1 MRVVAQAWSALDLRL
16 RALIVLAVFVLYP
29 IPIHNPYI
37 LALSAQA
44 IMYAMLALGLNIMV
58 GYTGLLN
65 LGFIG
70 FFGVGAYVY
79 AILASPQFN
88 IHLPF
93 WVLLPIALAAV
104 LIVALIIGATT
115 LRLRG
120 DYLAIVTLGFA
131 EILRILFNN
140 LDRPVNITGGTNGI
154 VSVDPFRIGSLV
166 ITGDK
171 PYYYILVGFCAL
183 CVFGIY
189 RWYDTRVGR
198 AWIAIRE
205 DEVAAL
211 AMGVNTF
218 AYKLLAFLAGAAF
231 AGIAGVV
238 DAAWRAAVFPVDFT
252 LQETITVFLMVVIG
266 GLGSVPGV
274 IAGAIILTTLP
285 EVLREWS
292 NYRFFIYGLVLIVLM
307 IYRPQGIFGSRARRL
322 ELQPE
327 AAQELAE
334 VPAPESAPEA
344 QPA

>member
-1 MRVVAQAWSALDLRL
+1 MSDIAPGVTGAGVLEAPTLGDRLRARLERVDWRL
-16 RALIVLAVFVLYP
+16 RALLLLLIFVVAP
-29 IPIHNPYI
+29 IPIRDPYI
-37 LALSAQA
+37 LALCAQA
-44 IMYAMLALGLNIMV
+44 LLYAMLALGLNIMV

-70 FFGVGAYVY
+70 FFGVGAYTY
-79 AILASPQFN
+79 AILASRQFGL
-88 IHLPF
+88 HLSF
-93 WVLLPIALAAV
+93 VVLLPLAA
-104 LIVALIIGATT
+104 LTTLLLALLIGATT

-120 DYLAIVTLGFA
+120 DYLAIVTLGFG
-131 EILRILFNN
+131 EILRIIFTN

-154 VSVDPFRIGSLV
+154 VQVDPWRIGSLV

-171 PYYYILVGFCAL
+171 SYYYVLVVFTSI
-183 CVFGIY
+183 CVFCIY
-189 RWYDTRVGR
+189 RWYDSRVGR

-238 DAAWRAAVFPVDFT
+238 QAGWRAAVFPVDFT

-274 IAGAIILTTLP
+274 IIGAIGLTALP
-285 EVLREWS
+285 ELLRQWS
-292 NYRFFIYGLVLIVLM
+292 SYRFAIYGLALIILM
-307 IYRPQGIFGSRARRL
+307 IYRPQGIFGSRARKMEIERG
-322 ELQPE
+322 
-327 AAQELAE
+327 
-334 VPAPESAPEA
+334 
-344 QPA
+344 

>member
-1 MRVVAQAWSALDLRL
+1 MQALTRAWTKLDLRL
-16 RALIVLAVFVLYP
+16 RAAIVLAIFLIYP
-29 IPIHNPYI
+29 IPIHNAYI

-44 IMYAMLALGLNIMV
+44 VMYAMLALGLNIMV

-70 FFGVGAYVY
+70 FFGLGAYVY
-79 AILASPQFN
+79 AILASPQFKL
-88 IHLPF
+88 HLPF
-93 WVLLPIALAAV
+93 WVLLPVGVGAV
-104 LIVALIIGATT
+104 LILALIIGATT

-154 VSVDPFRIGSLV
+154 QSVDPFHIGSLV

-183 CVFGIY
+183 CVFCIY

-198 AWIAIRE
+198 AWVAIRE

-231 AGIAGVV
+231 AGIAGVI
-238 DAAWRAAVFPVDFT
+238 DAAWRGAVFPVDFT

-274 IAGAIILTTLP
+274 IAGAIILTALP

-292 NYRFFIYGLVLIVLM
+292 NYRFFIYGLVLIALM
-307 IYRPQGIFGSRARRL
+307 IYRPQGLFGSSARRL

-327 AAQELAE
+327 AAQELDQLPE
-334 VPAPESAPEA
+334 PESAPEA